1 MPKKKEKVEA
11 QPETPPPV
19 PPPTLSQGLVRVEA
33 LSEEEFK
40 RLTQREVDIYT
51 KTAIDIVNAVVE
63 SDKPLRFTIN
73 ESLDLETL
81 IRKLDYRVRKFN
93 KKSAEFRV
101 FYRVYANERQIVAWK
116 TPK

>member
-1 MPKKKEKVEA
+1 MPRKKEKTET
-11 QPETPPPV
+11 QHETPPP
-19 PPPTLSQGLVRVEA
+19 TLPSGLVKVEA

-51 KTAIDIVNAVVE
+51 KTAIDIINTVVE
-63 SDKPLRFTIN
+63 SDKPLRFTISD
-73 ESLDLETL
+73 SLDLDTL

-116 TPK
+116 EPK